1 MLSTIKDDIKPPP
14 LPSFPIESL
23 ILFMTDKKEIIHSID
38 LPDPEYNDPTHIYPP
53 IEEMSS
59 NTKPKFINRLKHTI
73 TTKDGWFGD
82 YDYGALW

>member
-1 MLSTIKDDIKPPP
+1 
-14 LPSFPIESL
+14 
-23 ILFMTDKKEIIHSID
+23 MTDKKETIHSII

-59 NTKPKFINRLKHTI
+59 NTKPKFIHRLKHTI